1 MSLSE
6 EFLKLLENR
15 EKNPEIEKEAASL
28 VPVC

>member
-6 EFLKLLENR
+6 EFFKLLENR
-15 EKNPEIEKEAASL
+15 EENPEIEKEAASL